1 MFTRGSFAASLQDV
15 LRSAMK
21 DTTTPALGA
30 VVIKA
35 STIEE
40 TEALGPRRLG
50 GPPEQV
56 QARDAWMIG
65 SCAKPM
71 TTALIARLV
80 ERGQLWWTTV
90 PLSEMLPDLAKVM
103 LPVYRLVTLEQLLSH
118 RSGLQKGDASLEERS
133 FADHRPLPQQRLD
146 FLAKVLRQPEVAV
159 PGTAPHYS
167 NAGFVAVAAIVDR
180 VAGPYEDLMQSL
192 IFGPLGMDGAVFGQ
206 PKDGQL
212 CGHRDG
218 RPGQRT
224 ESPPDFYNPAGL
236 LRVRLIDWQ
245 KFCLDQ
251 LAGAK
256 GGGLLSP
263 ASYHRMQNPLPGVEI
278 EALTW
283 GFDPSID
290 GYKGPVLS
298 HIGSDG
304 SWYASVHLFPDSGNG
319 ILVAANAG
327 ESMRGDKAGE
337 AVFETLLPTVST
349 PA

>member
-1 MFTRGSFAASLQDV
+1 M
-15 LRSAMK
+15 
-21 DTTTPALGA
+21 P
-30 VVIKA
+30 
-35 STIEE
+35 E
-40 TEALGPRRLG
+40 RLKCL
-50 GPPEQV
+50 EY
-56 QARDAWMIG
+56 
-65 SCAKPM
+65 
-71 TTALIARLV
+71 
-80 ERGQLWWTTV
+80 GQ
-90 PLSEMLPDLAKVM
+90 
-103 LPVYRLVTLEQLLSH
+103 H
-118 RSGLQKGDASLEERS
+118 R
-133 FADHRPLPQQRLD
+133 
-146 FLAKVLRQPEVAV
+146 
-159 PGTAPHYS
+159 
-167 NAGFVAVAAIVDR
+167 
-180 VAGPYEDLMQSL
+180 
-192 IFGPLGMDGAVFGQ
+192 
-206 PKDGQL
+206 
-212 CGHRDG
+212 
-218 RPGQRT
+218 
-224 ESPPDFYNPAGL
+224 L